1 MATLE
6 QPEFNAPIPG
16 MGMTAELGGRPWQV
30 PPQYNTIEEALDY
43 YIPRITSKEFRRKL
57 FDTLELGVPVTTIA
71 NTLQLSGV
79 IESKHTVDVGML
91 LIPVLMEF
99 IMLMADEVNIKYTS
113 GLEEPK
119 KLRDSAIE
127 LASSKFEDAM
137 INVKQDVK
145 EKPDEKESKESKG
158 LMAKRGK

>member
-1 MATLE
+1 
-6 QPEFNAPIPG
+6 
-16 MGMTAELGGRPWQV
+16 
-30 PPQYNTIEEALDY
+30 
-43 YIPRITSKEFRRKL
+43 
-57 FDTLELGVPVTTIA
+57 
-71 NTLQLSGV
+71 
-79 IESKHTVDVGML
+79 
-91 LIPVLMEF
+91 MEF

-137 INVKQDVK
+137 MNVKQDVE
-145 EKPDEKESKESKG
+145 EKPDEEESKESKG